1 MGTNYY
7 LQHGVCECCKRP
19 ESTRHIGKSSG
30 GWCFSLHVYPEEG
43 INTLDDWKKLW
54 ETEKTK
60 IVNEYDEVVSVEDML
75 DTIINRQGRPME
87 DKHLTMMGSYENWED
102 FHRKNYSFSG
112 PNNLLRHQILEGHCI
127 GNGEGTWDYIIGDF
141 S

>member
-7 LQHGVCECCKRP
+7 LQHGVCECCKKP

-30 GWCFSLHVYPEEG
+30 GWCFSLHVYQEEG

-54 ETEKTK
+54 ETEKNK

-87 DKHLTMMGSYENWED
+87 DKHLTMMGLYESWQD
-102 FHRKNYSFSG
+102 FHRNIYSCSG
-112 PNNLLRHQILEGHCI
+112 SNNLLRH
-127 GNGEGTWDYIIGDF
+127 
-141 S
+141 

>member
-7 LQHGVCECCKRP
+7 LQHGVCECCKKP
-19 ESTRHIGKSSG
+19 DSTRHIGKSSG

-54 ETEKTK
+54 AEENAR
-60 IVNEYDEVVSVEDML
+60 IVNEYNELISMEDML
-75 DTIINRQGRPME
+75 DTIINRQTGKRN
-87 DKHLTMMGSYENWED
+87 DKPWGCSCWEE
-102 FHRKNYSFSG
+102 FHGKNYSMDG
-112 PNNLLRHQILEGHCI
+112 PNNLLRHQILKGHCI
-127 GNGEGTWDYIIGDF
+127 GHGEGTWDYIVGEF